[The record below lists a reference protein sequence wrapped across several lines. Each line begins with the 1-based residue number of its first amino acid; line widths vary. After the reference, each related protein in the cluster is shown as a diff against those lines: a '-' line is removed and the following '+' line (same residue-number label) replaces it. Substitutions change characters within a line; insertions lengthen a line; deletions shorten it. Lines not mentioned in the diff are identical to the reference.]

1 MLIFKI
7 MVPSQQG
14 GLDEQLN
21 SLSVQLVDMLKNEK
35 LTLTQLLVTRIY
47 LSDAANQLEVLHQ
60 HPLWLQLKA
69 GAISFIE
76 QPLLS
81 GEKVALHCVLTTEL
95 NVEKVGTPERMKMS
109 IGALKILF
117 QSVRFT
123 AAEAKSLSAEEETIE
138 TFRRHQQFLKEE
150 GLTLEANCH
159 RTWFYVRDVDR
170 NYQGVVVGRNKV
182 FAKEGLTGDTHY
194 IASTGIGGYPSNAES
209 IVCAD
214 FLSVDGLQ
222 RNDVRYLQALKYLN
236 PTREYGV
243 AFERA
248 TSLDANGQRYLMLS
262 GTASIDNQG
271 KVLYERDVQA
281 QTERLFLNIEK
292 LLNDGGA
299 SLSNLEYAIVY
310 LRDISDYPV
319 VAAYLKKRLHHLPV
333 LIVEARVCR
342 PGWLIEVEGIARLA
356 LS

>member
-1 MLIFKI
+1 M
-7 MVPSQQG
+7 
-14 GLDEQLN
+14 
-21 SLSVQLVDMLKNEK
+21 
-35 LTLTQLLVTRIY
+35 
-47 LSDAANQLEVLHQ
+47 
-60 HPLWLQLKA
+60 
-69 GAISFIE
+69 
-76 QPLLS
+76 
-81 GEKVALHCVLTTEL
+81 
-95 NVEKVGTPERMKMS
+95 
-109 IGALKILF
+109 
-117 QSVRFT
+117 
-123 AAEAKSLSAEEETIE
+123 
-138 TFRRHQQFLKEE
+138 
-150 GLTLEANCH
+150 
-159 RTWFYVRDVDR
+159 
-170 NYQGVVVGRNKV
+170 
-182 FAKEGLTGDTHY
+182 
-194 IASTGIGGYPSNAES
+194 
-209 IVCAD
+209 
-214 FLSVDGLQ
+214 SVDGLQ

-236 PTREYGV
+236 HTREYGV